1 VDFEFTE
8 RTPAGRL
15 GRYVESV
22 WHARGQ
28 IPYAREKIAPT
39 GSTVAGIR
47 GKERT
52 SEIAALEPGRSVTLR
67 SRQGGVTADYTYRVE
82 PAGPGGRVTLVAD
95 VASRGAWALAGPA
108 IRAAIRRTDAGQL
121 DAFDRE
127 LSAT

>member
-1 VDFEFTE
+1 MDFEFTE

-67 SRQGGVTADYTYRVE
+67 SRQGGVTADYTYGVE
-82 PAGPGGRVTLVAD
+82 PSGPGSRVTLTAEVET
-95 VASRGAWALAGPA
+95 RGAWSLAGPM
-108 IRAAIRRTDAGQL
+108 IRAAIRRTDGGQL
-121 DAFDRE
+121 DALERE
-127 LSAT
+127 LDGR